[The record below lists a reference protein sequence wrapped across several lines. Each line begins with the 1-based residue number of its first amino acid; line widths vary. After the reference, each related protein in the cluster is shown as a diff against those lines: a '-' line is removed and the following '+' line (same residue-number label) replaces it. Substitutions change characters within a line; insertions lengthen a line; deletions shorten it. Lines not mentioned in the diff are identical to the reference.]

1 MSSIK
6 YFIGCNNALDGHMH
20 IKLLVLSMV
29 IILLL
34 PQIPL
39 FLFTGVTT
47 FGGNYKVFAQSE
59 NDENNNDADT
69 NMNTMKEDNIIS
81 PLTEWIGIFVLGITL
96 GLVST
101 LSYTSNYSKNV
112 SIRITNISI
121 AILSMSAGTIHLLL
135 IQEHMEES
143 IIWGISFLISGI
155 AQIIFGIVI
164 IVSKRLY
171 SINKPVLYYF
181 GIVGNSLLIGIFVL
195 VRLVTPPFSSESA
208 PINELEPN
216 GIITIITEILLIVL
230 LAYLIKS
237 TSKSQRSQKVIQ

>member
-1 MSSIK
+1 
-6 YFIGCNNALDGHMH
+6 
-20 IKLLVLSMV
+20 MV
-29 IILLL
+29 LLL
-34 PQIPL
+34 PQFPA
-39 FLFTGVTT
+39 FLVSNIVITT
-47 FGGNYKVFAQSE
+47 FSVNHNAFAQSQ
-59 NDENNNDADT
+59 DENENNST

-101 LSYTSNYSKNV
+101 LSYTSNYSKNA

-171 SINKPVLYYF
+171 SINKPILYYF

>member
-1 MSSIK
+1 M
-6 YFIGCNNALDGHMH
+6 M
-20 IKLLVLSMV
+20 KLLILLF
-29 IILLL
+29 ILLL
-34 PQIPL
+34 LQPL
-39 FLFTGVTT
+39 FMLSTIVATTGI
-47 FGGNYKVFAQSE
+47 KADVFAQSE
-59 NDENNNDADT
+59 GENNT
-69 NMNTMKEDNIIS
+69 NMSMNKQDNIIS

-101 LSYTSNYSKNV
+101 LSYTSNYSKNT

-121 AILSMSAGTIHLLL
+121 AILSMSAGIIHLLL

>member
-1 MSSIK
+1 
-6 YFIGCNNALDGHMH
+6 
-20 IKLLVLSMV
+20 MV
-29 IILLL
+29 LLL
-34 PQIPL
+34 PQFPA
-39 FLFTGVTT
+39 FLVSNIVITT
-47 FGGNYKVFAQSE
+47 FSVNHDAFAQSQ
-59 NDENNNDADT
+59 DENENNST

-101 LSYTSNYSKNV
+101 LSYTSNYSKNA

-121 AILSMSAGTIHLLL
+121 AILSMSAGIIHLLL

>member
-1 MSSIK
+1 
-6 YFIGCNNALDGHMH
+6 
-20 IKLLVLSMV
+20 MV
-29 IILLL
+29 LLL
-34 PQIPL
+34 PQFPA
-39 FLFTGVTT
+39 FLVSNIVITT
-47 FGGNYKVFAQSE
+47 FSVNHDAFAQSQ
-59 NDENNNDADT
+59 DENENNST

-101 LSYTSNYSKNV
+101 LSYTSNYSKNT